1 MPRDKTKVCCRP
13 LCVTKVAT
21 HLEVCRV
28 QRRATRHNMLQEVGQ
43 LELPEG
49 LKEEI
54 RDELLEEGDVAETVS
69 IQTEDFV
76 FFHYL
81 YVFT

>member
-1 MPRDKTKVCCRP
+1 
-13 LCVTKVAT
+13 
-21 HLEVCRV
+21 
-28 QRRATRHNMLQEVGQ
+28 MLQEVGQ

>member
-1 MPRDKTKVCCRP
+1 
-13 LCVTKVAT
+13 
-21 HLEVCRV
+21 
-28 QRRATRHNMLQEVGQ
+28 MLQEVGQ

-76 FFHYL
+76 IFHYHYITINQPTGHFNL
-81 YVFT
+81 

>member
-1 MPRDKTKVCCRP
+1 M
-13 LCVTKVAT
+13 AT

>member
-1 MPRDKTKVCCRP
+1 M
-13 LCVTKVAT
+13 
-21 HLEVCRV
+21 

-43 LELPEG
+43 LVIPEG

-76 FFHYL
+76 IFHFHYINITINQPTGYRTL
-81 YVFT
+81 